1 MAFCSKCGTEIGDG
15 AKFCPGCGAAVNAPV
30 QAQPAP
36 DSEPRPQAAPTED
49 ADIASNKG
57 MAVLGYIGP
66 LCFIP
71 LLAKKDSPFA
81 QFHAKQGLGL
91 FAIDVAYSILSFLLN
106 LIKVDKIYT
115 DQFFGMNLI
124 ARVTPWPITALLS
137 IIGVA
142 IFVYAVIGIVNAA
155 TGKKNP
161 LPFIGEYIGNIVDK
175 IFK

>member
-1 MAFCSKCGTEIGDG
+1 MAFCSKCGTEISDG

-106 LIKVDKIYT
+106 LIKVNKIYT
-115 DQFFGMNLI
+115 DPVFGINFT

-142 IFVYAVIGIVNAA
+142 IFVFAVIGIVNAA
-155 TGKKNP
+155 TGKKKP
-161 LPFIGEYIGNIVDK
+161 LPFIGEYIGDIVDK
-175 IFK
+175 IIK

>member
-1 MAFCSKCGTEIGDG
+1 MAFCSKCGTEISDG

-106 LIKVDKIYT
+106 LIKVDKML
-115 DQFFGMNLI
+115 FGMNLI
-124 ARVTPWPITALLS
+124 VRVTPWPITALLS

-161 LPFIGEYIGNIVDK
+161 LPFIGEYIGNIVDR

>member
-1 MAFCSKCGTEIGDG
+1 MAFCSKCGTEISDG

-36 DSEPRPQAAPTED
+36 DSEPQASPTED

-106 LIKVDKIYT
+106 LIKVNKT
-115 DQFFGMNLI
+115 DPVFGI
-124 ARVTPWPITALLS
+124 FTARVTPWPVTALLS

-142 IFVYAVIGIVNAA
+142 IFVFAVIGIVNAA
-155 TGKKNP
+155 TGKKKP
-161 LPFIGEYIGNIVDK
+161 LPFIGEYIGDIVDK
-175 IFK
+175 IIK

>member
-1 MAFCSKCGTEIGDG
+1 MAFCSKCGTEISDG

-36 DSEPRPQAAPTED
+36 DSEPQAAPTED

-106 LIKVDKIYT
+106 LIKVNKT
-115 DQFFGMNLI
+115 DPVFGI
-124 ARVTPWPITALLS
+124 FTARVTPWPITALLS

-142 IFVYAVIGIVNAA
+142 IFVFAVIGIVNAA
-155 TGKKNP
+155 TGKKKP
-161 LPFIGEYIGNIVDK
+161 LPFIGEYIGDIVDK
-175 IFK
+175 IIK

>member
-115 DQFFGMNLI
+115 DQLFGMNLI

-161 LPFIGEYIGNIVDK
+161 LPFIGEYIGNIVDR